1 MGDPTRSYIIHA
13 TADPAMGQLLA
24 ALDRVRGQQDVQT
37 PFRGQRSA
45 RDTVV

>member
-1 MGDPTRSYIIHA
+1 MGNPTGSYIIHV
-13 TADPAMGQLLA
+13 TADPAVGQLLA

-37 PFRGQRSA
+37 SFRGQRSA